1 MNSINENNINEIY
14 IVESQRGGQHLLT
27 NGYHY
32 RYDRKLSDGI
42 TQSFR
47 CTEKFCRGRMFKNGD
62 DLKMKHEHDHGPDLI
77 EMHVQRAMIA
87 MKERARTTNEP
98 VEQIIET
105 HRSTLPTEINERL
118 PKDSQLIRTL
128 DRLRSYSG
136 DRSKNSGDHNGN
148 HGDSGEQQ
156 QQQHET
162 IENTQQYITDIV
174 SMPDTVNFICIDTNQ
189 QPHQQT
195 YTDLNQQQQQ
205 QSLPP
210 IEQHFVCEFSESQDN
225 SNDDNKMTEK
235 KRRKLELQ
243 KIIEMNRKAKLDNRS
258 RRFSARMKAKNSTN
272 YNEQQ
277 REDLMGNSSSSS
289 IIAETQMKKE
299 SRINFSNIITAQQ
312 KSLPPTTITATNN
325 NIQPIQQQSIIGNG
339 KEVTDK
345 EAWEL
350 VSRLMIYFNQ
360 DNYEDSPIESLD
372 ECLRYVQKRM
382 RLKRLQQQQTS

>member
-1 MNSINENNINEIY
+1 MNSINENNMNEIY

-243 KIIEMNRKAKLDNRS
+243 KIIEMN
-258 RRFSARMKAKNSTN
+258 
-272 YNEQQ
+272 Q
-277 REDLMGNSSSSS
+277 
-289 IIAETQMKKE
+289 
-299 SRINFSNIITAQQ
+299 
-312 KSLPPTTITATNN
+312 
-325 NIQPIQQQSIIGNG
+325 
-339 KEVTDK
+339 VTDK

-382 RLKRLQQQQTS
+382 RLKRLQQQQQQQTS

>member
-1 MNSINENNINEIY
+1 MNSINENNMNEIY

-136 DRSKNSGDHNGN
+136 DRSKNSGD
-148 HGDSGEQQ
+148 
-156 QQQHET
+156 
-162 IENTQQYITDIV
+162 QYITDIV

-312 KSLPPTTITATNN
+312 KSLPTITAT

-382 RLKRLQQQQTS
+382 RLKRLQQQQQQQTS